1 MIFSLRQT
9 TVKSMLYQG
18 KAADNSKKK
27 NFKALEE

>member
-1 MIFSLRQT
+1 MIFSLWQT

-18 KAADNSKKK
+18 KAAHNSKK